1 MVAVPPAYRLAA
13 PTMRLPLPLVCV
25 VLALGLC
32 RPAAALD
39 LYQASAPLAD
49 AGDAARSSAVT
60 TAFGRVL
67 GQVAGRPA
75 AAALAQQ
82 PAGRAAAQRALLGF
96 GSKTGRDGE
105 PLIEAR
111 FDQRAVREFL
121 AAQHVATLPDQRP
134 TLLLWLL
141 AGTDAGPTWVG
152 ADEPLEL
159 ASMLAQAAADR
170 GLPLLLPVLD
180 LGERADLPTSADPSD
195 PASLAA
201 LSTAAARYRPD
212 GVLYGRLDGSGERW
226 RADLRLALP
235 GKDDAVWSATGTSQ
249 RAAVDAALDR
259 LALQL
264 APAAATPDGP
274 LAAVQIAIDGIDGI
288 AAYGRVW
295 EYLGQVPGLRG
306 LRPLALGN
314 GRAMFRFE
322 LAGGQAAL
330 AGRVEPGAPF
340 TRMAGEAPTYRYQP

>member
-1 MVAVPPAYRLAA
+1 MVAVPLANRLAA
-13 PTMRLPLPLVCV
+13 PSMRLPLPLVCI

-39 LYQASAPLAD
+39 LYQASASLAD
-49 AGDAARSSAVT
+49 ASDAARTSAVT

-67 GQVAGRPA
+67 AQVTGRQA
-75 AAALAQQ
+75 VAALAQQ
-82 PAGRAAAQRALLGF
+82 PAGREAAQRALLGF
-96 GSKTGRDGE
+96 GSKTGTDGE

-111 FDQRAVREFL
+111 FDQHAVREFL
-121 AAQHVATLPDQRP
+121 AARRIAALPDERP

-141 AGTDAGPTWVG
+141 AGADTGPAWVG
-152 ADEPLEL
+152 ADEPPEL

-212 GVLYGRLDGSGERW
+212 GVLYGRLDGGGERW
-226 RADLRLALP
+226 QAELRLALP

-264 APAAATPDGP
+264 APAAAPPDGQ
-274 LAAVQIAIDGIDGI
+274 LAAVQITIDDVDGV

-295 EYLGQVPGLRG
+295 DHLSQVPGLRD

-322 LAGGQAAL
+322 LAGGEAAL

-340 TRMAGEAPTYRYQP
+340 ARVAGEAPTYRYQP